1 MWNVFRLFGV
11 LDQEFQHFMRK
22 RKNDIFG
29 RILDVQKSFIKI
41 SKSLW
46 AKFRGAQGH
55 DFSISCSDF
64 SVPSFEGP
72 LTWLATTFNHFGA
85 KWTSR
90 KGLESEK
97 MILSKQN
104 FCHWVEPYSIFYAP
118 GFLARSSLGK

>member
-22 RKNDIFG
+22 RKNDIFK

-46 AKFRGAQGH
+46 AKFRGTQVH

-64 SVPSFEGP
+64 SVPSFEPISG
-72 LTWLATTFNHFGA
+72 NH
-85 KWTSR
+85 
-90 KGLESEK
+90 
-97 MILSKQN
+97 
-104 FCHWVEPYSIFYAP
+104 
-118 GFLARSSLGK
+118 LGSFDVISDHF